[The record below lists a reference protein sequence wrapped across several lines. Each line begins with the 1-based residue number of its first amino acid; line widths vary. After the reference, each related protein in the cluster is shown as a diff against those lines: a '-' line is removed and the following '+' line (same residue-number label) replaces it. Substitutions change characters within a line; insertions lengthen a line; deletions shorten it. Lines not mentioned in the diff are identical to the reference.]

1 MPTMAVEGRGR
12 KEVDLTCGPHI
23 SVPGLTRVMV
33 IWTFREP
40 INKFGDLDVYFE
52 SLGTGRTPA
61 AKFRGQR
68 CILLGNR
75 NARASGAGYAEYIVN
90 IFVHMYYMHVSSS

>member
-1 MPTMAVEGRGR
+1 VE
-12 KEVDLTCGPHI
+12 LTCGPHM
-23 SVPGLTRVMV
+23 SVHVNDCLTRVTV
-33 IWTFREP
+33 IWISYEA

-52 SLGTGRTPA
+52 SLGTGMTPA
-61 AKFRGQR
+61 AKFRGWR

-75 NARASGAGYAEYIVN
+75 NTRASGAGYAEYIVN